1 MFWNWWK
8 KRAKPTVENAPPET
22 DISLPVLK
30 KKEKEEERKS
40 GIAPAARTKPGEIFI
55 PARGGTGAASA
66 ARGAASQATTQAA
79 TRSSAWLFGNMLA
92 GGLGLL
98 FKGLLIGAAAI
109 AVGGAGVVVYRLS
122 AAGPRKA
129 PLSFGAVQSEIQ
141 ATGGD
146 LAKSVMSSAK
156 DSGMFSWIVPEA
168 GRSDKAGAA
177 DAAGK
182 TAKAGASGAAE
193 AAGPTE
199 GMGPAGETDPTN
211 AFPGGGFGAPGGS
224 QLSSILGGAVSQAN
238 FVLPGPKY
246 GEKLGYR
253 LSKFDNKSR
262 DKGKGGSAKK
272 TTVVMSPSLGNIRNR
287 MRDSRSLG
295 RLRAMAPYNAKIKG
309 GGVSATEVEA
319 GAAEAQFEGT
329 ENVGGTAP
337 ESPPDVPQPTP
348 NPSPG
353 GPGGP
358 SGCQCNWETETCV
371 NNQCVA
377 LDKPGP
383 VETTPWARLTQKGQ
397 QLRTQVIIYMMI
409 AAVLFTIAHYVKNIK
424 PYGEI
429 LYWILFAL
437 GCVMALMSMAKAYE
451 MIQVGKQINSM
462 GGQPHGDQFIK
473 MGYLYIAGNVAM
485 IATAYFTPASKTA
498 WQTVALINIAIMVI
512 CQLVGNMLK

>member
-1 MFWNWWK
+1 
-8 KRAKPTVENAPPET
+8 
-22 DISLPVLK
+22 
-30 KKEKEEERKS
+30 
-40 GIAPAARTKPGEIFI
+40 
-55 PARGGTGAASA
+55 
-66 ARGAASQATTQAA
+66 
-79 TRSSAWLFGNMLA
+79 
-92 GGLGLL
+92 
-98 FKGLLIGAAAI
+98 
-109 AVGGAGVVVYRLS
+109 
-122 AAGPRKA
+122 
-129 PLSFGAVQSEIQ
+129 
-141 ATGGD
+141 
-146 LAKSVMSSAK
+146 
-156 DSGMFSWIVPEA
+156 
-168 GRSDKAGAA
+168 
-177 DAAGK
+177 
-182 TAKAGASGAAE
+182 
-193 AAGPTE
+193 
-199 GMGPAGETDPTN
+199 
-211 AFPGGGFGAPGGS
+211 
-224 QLSSILGGAVSQAN
+224 
-238 FVLPGPKY
+238 
-246 GEKLGYR
+246 
-253 LSKFDNKSR
+253 
-262 DKGKGGSAKK
+262 
-272 TTVVMSPSLGNIRNR
+272 
-287 MRDSRSLG
+287 
-295 RLRAMAPYNAKIKG
+295 MAPYNAKIKG